1 MVSKT
6 VIAMLFGQIILA
18 LIFFYFLPISG
29 ATENAPKLINTKSQP
44 IITLSQG
51 KWIFLFIIPI
61 SIASCS
67 NFSNNHQPIE
77 VVQGCWTKFIQNPL
91 LLVSAGVEL
100 PSKLSV

>member
-51 KWIFLFIIPI
+51 KWIFKRPRAFGSGRFLVLQFHTQLGIQ
-61 SIASCS
+61 
-67 NFSNNHQPIE
+67 FTFF
-77 VVQGCWTKFIQNPL
+77 QGL
-91 LLVSAGVEL
+91 VEL
-100 PSKLSV
+100 KAF